1 MMAEESA
8 ADDATPTP
16 LAELLEQLP
25 KVAAAG
31 RGMDANE
38 EALAQAFA
46 RHGRAA
52 ADPLVALLESEDP
65 EIYQLVTY
73 CLVALKKGDFEP
85 RHLEP
90 MAKAA
95 RKKRDWLPN
104 AIADIDSD
112 EAAAFL
118 AKDFRRQPETMAQI
132 DNALERMAPRSIAP
146 MLIEFRDACAD
157 EAGFLDGL
165 AAVFRDCG
173 QRAAS
178 AVEPLTEIALD
189 SVQPVFRRQTAIRY
203 LGAIGPSSRPSFPRL
218 LTLAEQD
225 AGAFAK
231 SINLAIA
238 DSRTPEAADF
248 LIEAA
253 ITEARTTG
261 KLHKFS
267 TLATEVGQAGKH
279 LAERL
284 IALLDDPDPNV
295 RLAAC
300 RTLGYLGD
308 LNAWPHLCRMLKAED
323 WRIAYSAALSLTQLK
338 ALASR
343 PSLKFCR
350 DHYWYPRVRY
360 AADFALRRL
369 AEVDATKA
377 DRDRLGP
384 TVNAKNLESAFG
396 TFDFHDGQ
404 LRPLD
409 DLASIPGLTLPAK
422 DAEMK
427 DSLYFA
433 RPQDPEIAKRDDMQ
447 GSPDL
452 TLPREQELAQARQ
465 SVYAGIPSLQTN
477 HPPLYQAIVQG
488 APEAIKDWKNVG
500 LFGPR
505 VIAIEYETDTT
516 FVAIAAGEWYGGLF
530 VIEPGQNARW
540 IFKDFLKT
548 LLRWNGHLI
557 TLSGMSHMGM
567 DYGTVHRVVRD
578 GTKWKTEFLY
588 ALPGC
593 PQFGSVLADG
603 RLFANCEGGA
613 VAISPNGKFEFLGSG
628 QKQEPDSQLPESP
641 K

>member
-1 MMAEESA
+1 MSLFIPRLLVLLMPFAPALMMAEESA

-38 EALAQAFA
+38 EALAHAFA

-52 ADPLVALLESEDP
+52 ADPLVALLKSEDP

-95 RKKRDWLPN
+95 RK
-104 AIADIDSD
+104 
-112 EAAAFL
+112 
-118 AKDFRRQPETMAQI
+118 
-132 DNALERMAPRSIAP
+132 
-146 MLIEFRDACAD
+146 
-157 EAGFLDGL
+157 
-165 AAVFRDCG
+165 
-173 QRAAS
+173 
-178 AVEPLTEIALD
+178 
-189 SVQPVFRRQTAIRY
+189 
-203 LGAIGPSSRPSFPRL
+203 
-218 LTLAEQD
+218 
-225 AGAFAK
+225 
-231 SINLAIA
+231 
-238 DSRTPEAADF
+238 ADF

-253 ITEARTTG
+253 VTEARTTG

-338 ALASR
+338 AVASR

-377 DRDRLGP
+377 DQDRLGP

-433 RPQDPEIAKRDDMQ
+433 RQQDPEIAKRDDMQ
-447 GSPDL
+447 GTPDL

-505 VIAIEYETDTT
+505 VIAIEHEADTT

-603 RLFANCEGGA
+603 RLFANCGGGA

-628 QKQEPDSQLPESP
+628 QIQEPDAQLPESP